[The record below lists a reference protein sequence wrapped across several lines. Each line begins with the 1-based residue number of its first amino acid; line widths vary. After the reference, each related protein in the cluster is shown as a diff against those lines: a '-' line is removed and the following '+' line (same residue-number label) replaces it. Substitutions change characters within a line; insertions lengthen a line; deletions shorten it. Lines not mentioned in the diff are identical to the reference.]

1 MRRELII
8 TNEFK
13 FAFPKSPMR
22 FSMTENGHNQIRGRF
37 LRLAF

>member
-13 FAFPKSPMR
+13 FAFPNTPKR
-22 FSMTENGHNQIRGRF
+22 VSMTENGHNQISGRF
-37 LRLAF
+37 LGLAF